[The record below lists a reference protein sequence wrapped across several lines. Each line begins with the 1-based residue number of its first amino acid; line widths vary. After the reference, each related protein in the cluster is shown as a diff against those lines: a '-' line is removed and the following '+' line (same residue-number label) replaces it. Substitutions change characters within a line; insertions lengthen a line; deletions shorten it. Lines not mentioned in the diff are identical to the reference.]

1 MKHKNLYLLVL
12 LLVGIW
18 TVGFAQNQCIQL
30 NGTANY
36 VVSPNTAA
44 LNPTQITVEGWVYI
58 DATGLSKRPHMI
70 GKGGSAT
77 GAYWLVIETTG
88 EVRFYFTVGN
98 AGSWQF
104 ATAGTGLNVVTTGVW
119 HHYAG
124 TYDGIAG
131 KIYIDGV
138 LKGTKPAAGVLKT
151 NDTNPLYIGRSY
163 ATLPQNCVLGKIDE
177 VRIWNYARTQ
187 TQISQ
192 DMDNEISP
200 VPSSLI
206 GYWKFN
212 GNALDSSANNLST
225 TNFGGIFVT
234 SDVTLPV
241 ELSSFTALPTA
252 EYFVRLNWITQ
263 SETGVSGF
271 RIYRGMTDELTAA
284 TNMNVFIEATNTTT
298 TQVYTFV
305 DDELEGNGTYYY
317 WLENVDLDGS
327 SNYYGPVAATVNQ
340 TGGGDT
346 PPIELRTGIEKIY
359 PNPFNPQTNIRF
371 SLKNDAPVEVVI
383 YNLRGQKVRNLLSAQ
398 KTSGYHNLEWNGQ
411 DNSGKP
417 CASGVYTVT
426 VKIGNDVY
434 TRQMVMSK

>member
-12 LLVGIW
+12 LLVGL
-18 TVGFAQNQCIQL
+18 TAGLFAQNQCIQL

-58 DATGLSKRPHMI
+58 GATGLSKRPHMI
-70 GKGGSAT
+70 GKGSAST

-104 ATAGTGLNVVTTGVW
+104 ATAGVGPNLVTTGVW

-124 TYDGIAG
+124 TYDGVAG
-131 KIYIDGV
+131 KVYIDGA

-163 ATLPQNCVLGKIDE
+163 STLPTNAVLGKIDE
-177 VRIWNYARTQ
+177 VRIWNVARTQ
-187 TQISQ
+187 SDILLN
-192 DMDNEISP
+192 MDNEISLIP
-200 VPSSLI
+200 ASLI

-212 GNALDSSANNLST
+212 GNVMDTSANNLPT
-225 TNFGGIFVT
+225 TNFGATFVN
-234 SDVTLPV
+234 SEVTLPV
-241 ELSSFTALPTA
+241 ELSSFTAMPTA
-252 EYFVRLNWITQ
+252 EYFVRLNWVTQ

-271 RIYRGMTDELTAA
+271 RIYRGIENELASA
-284 TNMNVFIEATNTTT
+284 TNMNVFIEATNTAS
-298 TQVYTFV
+298 TQAYTYV
-305 DDELEGNGTYYY
+305 DNELDGDGTYYY
-317 WLENVDLDGS
+317 WLENIDLDGS
-327 SNYYGPVAATVNQ
+327 NRYYGPVVATVDQN
-340 TGGGDT
+340 GDGNI
-346 PPIELRTGIEKIY
+346 PPVEMRTGIEKIY

-383 YNLRGQKVRNLLSAQ
+383 FNLRGQKVRNLLSAQ
-398 KTSGYHNLEWNGQ
+398 KTAGFHNIEWNGL
-411 DNSGKP
+411 DNSGMP
-417 CASGVYTVT
+417 CSSGVYTVS
-426 VKIGNDVY
+426 VKIGKDVF